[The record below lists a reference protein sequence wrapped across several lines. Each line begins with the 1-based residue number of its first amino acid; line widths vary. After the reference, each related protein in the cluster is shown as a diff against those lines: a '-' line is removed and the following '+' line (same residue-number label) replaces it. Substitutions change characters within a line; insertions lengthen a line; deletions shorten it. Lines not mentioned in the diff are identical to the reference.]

1 MVLGAAARQTRRK
14 MTTDVSKYRY
24 NHTMYRI
31 RDPKASLKFY
41 QEALGMKLMDEHHS
55 DEAKFSLY
63 FLGYEDPA
71 SNGLQRLARQGLL
84 ELTHNHGTEN
94 DPAAT
99 YDTGNGEKGGYG
111 HIAVTVDDLDAACD
125 RLDKLGVKFIKRPT
139 EGRMRHIAFIADPD
153 GYRVEILENPMLK
166 QQQ

>member
-1 MVLGAAARQTRRK
+1 
-14 MTTDVSKYRY
+14 MTTDISKYRF

-31 RDPKASLKFY
+31 KDPKTSLHFY
-41 QEALGMKLMDEHHS
+41 TEILGMKLLDEHHS
-55 DEAKFSLY
+55 EEAKFSLY

-71 SNGLQRLARQGLL
+71 SNGLTRLARQGLI

-94 DPAAT
+94 DSACA

-111 HIAVTVDDLDAACD
+111 HIAVTVDDLDAACE
-125 RLDKLGVKFIKRPT
+125 RFDKLGVKFIKRPT

-153 GYRVEILENPMLK
+153 GYRVEILKNPML
-166 QQQ
+166 

>member
-1 MVLGAAARQTRRK
+1 MNFIRK
-14 MTTDVSKYRY
+14 MTTNVAKYRY

-41 QEALGMKLMDEHHS
+41 TEILGMKLVDEHHS

-71 SNGLQRLARQGLL
+71 SEGLVRLARQGLL

-94 DPAAT
+94 DASFA
-99 YDTGNGEKGGYG
+99 YNTGNGDQGGYG
-111 HIAVTVDDLDAACD
+111 HIAITVDDLTAACARFD
-125 RLDKLGVKFIKRPT
+125 EFGVKFVKRPE

-153 GYRVEILENPMLK
+153 GYRVEILENPML
-166 QQQ
+166 QA